1 MFEIFQYPFMIRA
14 LVAGIFVSVLLGYLG
29 VFITTRKMSFIGDGV
44 AHASLL
50 GVALALLLG
59 WSPIPVAVLISAI
72 IAVIIYFIEKKAN
85 ISSDVAINIMF
96 TTSMALGI
104 VLLSFYQG
112 YQPELISYLF
122 GNILAISFLDLL
134 AIVVFGS
141 IILGILVVFYRKILF
156 VTFDFTGAFLS
167 GLKPWIYDLVLYVST
182 AVAVVLSI
190 KIVGIILVSSL
201 LVTPSAIAKLFSLSF
216 RSFTI
221 LTLLFS
227 FLIVVMGLVISYY
240 LDLPSGAVIVLTGTL
255 VFILSFF
262 GKKIFSFRN

>member
-14 LVAGIFVSVLLGYLG
+14 LIAGIFVSVLLGYLG

-50 GVALALLLG
+50 GVALALFFG
-59 WSPIPVAVLISAI
+59 WSPIPVAVFVSAI
-72 IAVIIYFIEKKAN
+72 IAVIIYFIEKRAN
-85 ISSDVAINIMF
+85 VSSDVAINIMF

-104 VLLSFYQG
+104 ILLSFYRG

-122 GNILAISFLDLL
+122 GNILAISPLDLL
-134 AIVVFGS
+134 SIVVFGS
-141 IILGILVVFYRKILF
+141 IIFIVLIIFYRKIFF

-167 GLKPWIYDLVLYVST
+167 GLKPWIYDLVLYVAT

-190 KIVGIILVSSL
+190 KIVGIVLVSSL

-216 RSFTI
+216 KSFTI

-227 FLIVVMGLVISYY
+227 FFPYVVGLVISYY
-240 LDLPSGAVIVLTGTL
+240 LDLPSGAVIVLTGTF
-255 VFILSFF
+255 VFVLSFF
-262 GKKIFSFRN
+262 SKKLFSFR